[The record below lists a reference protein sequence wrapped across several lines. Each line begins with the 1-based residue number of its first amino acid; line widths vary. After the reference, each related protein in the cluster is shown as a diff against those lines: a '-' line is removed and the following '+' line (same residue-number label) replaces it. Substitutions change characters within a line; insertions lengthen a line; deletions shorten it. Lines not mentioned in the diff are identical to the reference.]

1 MVDSFMRNEV
11 VGARRVVV
19 CVGYVSQSVLERLAN
34 WLARQWKSSTSQ
46 SGRCMADATQQDL
59 EDPNPIQKN
68 ANPPRI

>member
-1 MVDSFMRNEV
+1 MVDSFMRKV

-46 SGRCMADATQQDL
+46 LSGRCMADATQQGF
-59 EDPNPIQKN
+59 EGPNPIQKN